1 MTDSSSHAATYG
13 PKEWLYILLGPGL
26 LLMALAAPF
35 FGPFNARFGFG
46 ILLWMVWWWISA
58 VVDIKLTCLVHCCP
72 AKG

>member
-46 ILLWMVWWWISA
+46 ILLWMVW
-58 VVDIKLTCLVHCCP
+58 
-72 AKG
+72 